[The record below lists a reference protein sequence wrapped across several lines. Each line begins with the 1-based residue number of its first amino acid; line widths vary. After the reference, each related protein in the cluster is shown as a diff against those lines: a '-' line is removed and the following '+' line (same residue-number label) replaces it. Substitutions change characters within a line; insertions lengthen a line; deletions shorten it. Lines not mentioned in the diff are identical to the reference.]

1 MRIGLYGIYGVYNF
15 GCEAIVRGACKWLRE
30 LYPDCKIIYFS
41 YNFDYDQRMLAN
53 MDIEVEEAARDRN
66 FFKRCINKGLRM
78 LQSERQIMN
87 IPFRQMMERVD
98 MILSIGGDIYT
109 IPQVLRGQAKY
120 PYYNHLIDFC
130 NRAIQCGKKVVVYG
144 ASVGPWG
151 EYGRAIKYFTDNMKK
166 YDAILCR
173 EYSSVEYLESLGFEN
188 ALFFPDPAFQLGE
201 GKKGEGKYIGINLSP
216 LSVREL
222 YGAGGDTQIEKFAGL
237 LDKVHERF
245 GTELLFIPHVLS
257 ADENDNDLL
266 FMEKIRQ
273 KMAYGEHVRIAD
285 SHKGFMGIKEQ
296 IRNCHMIISAR
307 MHCAINAVEENV
319 PTIFLAYSQKSIGMC
334 DYVYG
339 NKKWVVDI
347 RRLEEELFLRMDEM
361 WKDREKISRYLKES
375 NQRIKGDYRRN
386 FEKVKEFI

>member
-15 GCEAIVRGACKWLRE
+15 GCEAIVRGACMWLRE

-41 YNFDYDQRMLAN
+41 YNFDYDQKALADL
-53 MDIEVEEAARDRN
+53 DIEVEAVNGN
-66 FFKRCINKGLRM
+66 FFKRCINKCLRI
-78 LQSERQIMN
+78 LHSEHLIMN
-87 IPFRQMMERVD
+87 IPFRHMMERVD

-109 IPQVLRGQAKY
+109 IPQVLREQTKY

-130 NRAIQCGKKVVVYG
+130 DRAIRCGKKVVVYG

-151 EYGRAIKYFTDNMKK
+151 KYERAVKYFADNMKK
-166 YDAILCR
+166 YTAILCR

-222 YGAGGDTQIEKFAGL
+222 YGANGSLQTEKFAGL
-237 LDKVHERF
+237 LDKVYERF
-245 GTELLFIPHVLS
+245 GIELLFIPHVLS
-257 ADENDNDLL
+257 ANENDNDLL
-266 FMEKIRQ
+266 FMEKICQ
-273 KMAYGEHVRIAD
+273 KMACRDHVRIAD
-285 SHKGFMGIKEQ
+285 SRKGFMGIKEQ
-296 IRNCHMIISAR
+296 LRSCHMVISAR

-339 NKKWVVDI
+339 NKNWVVDI
-347 RRLEEELFLRMDEM
+347 RRLEEELLPRMDEM
-361 WKDREKISRYLKES
+361 WENREKISISLEES
-375 NQRIKGDYRRN
+375 NQRIRGDYKKN
-386 FEKVKEFI
+386 LEKVRSVI

>member
-15 GCEAIVRGACKWLRE
+15 GCEAIVCGAYRWLRD
-30 LYPDCKIIYFS
+30 LYPDCKIVYFS
-41 YNFDYDQRMLAN
+41 YNFDYDRKMLADL
-53 MDIEVEEAARDRN
+53 DIEVEEVVQDRN
-66 FFKRCINKGLRM
+66 FFKRCINKGLM

-87 IPFRQMMERVD
+87 IPFRQMMKRVD

-109 IPQVLRGQAKY
+109 IPQVLREQAKY
-120 PYYNHLIDFC
+120 SYYNHLIDFC
-130 NRAIQCGKKVVVYG
+130 NRAIHCGKKVVVYG

-151 EYGRAIKYFTDNMKK
+151 EYRRAVKYFSDNMKK
-166 YDAILCR
+166 YSAILCR
-173 EYSSVEYLESLGFEN
+173 EYASVEYLESLGFEN

-257 ADENDNDLL
+257 ENENDNDLL

-273 KMAYGEHVRIAD
+273 KMAYGKHVLIAD

-296 IRNCHMIISAR
+296 IRSCHMVISAR

-334 DYVYG
+334 GYVYG

-347 RRLEEELFLRMDEM
+347 RRLEDELLPRMDEM
-361 WKDREKISRYLKES
+361 WKDREKIGRLLRDS
-375 NQRIKGDYRRN
+375 NRRIREDYRKN
-386 FEKVKEFI
+386 LEKVRDYI